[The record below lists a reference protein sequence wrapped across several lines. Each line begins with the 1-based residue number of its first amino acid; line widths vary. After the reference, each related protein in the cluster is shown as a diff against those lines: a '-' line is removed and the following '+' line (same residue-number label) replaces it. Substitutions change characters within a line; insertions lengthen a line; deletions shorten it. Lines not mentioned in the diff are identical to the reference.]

1 MAKTSVKTI
10 KTPVDGFTG
19 LVAGVHFVE
28 GVGKTDDE
36 SAIAY
41 FERQG
46 YGVGDDPADDPTD
59 PDRKYPAGDPS
70 DKWTKDE
77 LLAYAADRKIDIG
90 EAKNKPEIWGAIK
103 PGGTPYKGVTT
114 PEGKGL
120 VNDSTDPK
128 DDEIKDQ
135 EDLPV
140 K

>member
-1 MAKTSVKTI
+1 MGKKTTI
-10 KTPVDGFTG
+10 ETPVEGFTG
-19 LVAGVHFVE
+19 LVAGVHFVD
-28 GVGKTDDE
+28 GKGSTDDE
-36 SAIAY
+36 AALAY
-41 FERQG
+41 FDRQG
-46 YGVGDDPADDPTD
+46 YKVGGVVDEDVKRD
-59 PDRKYPAGDPS
+59 YPLGDPS

-77 LLAYAADRKIDIG
+77 LLAYAADHKIDIG

-114 PEGKGL
+114 PEGKAL
-120 VNDSTDPK
+120 VNDSTEPK